1 MKAQRDGMLLRRFQL
16 CRADI
21 VATLGESALPP
32 SPQSLRMLA
41 DLQLSIMAVEAAI
54 GDKSD
59 STFRYELLMEA
70 AA

>member
-1 MKAQRDGMLLRRFQL
+1 MKVQRDNMLLRRLQL

-21 VATLGESALPP
+21 VATLGDSPLPP
-32 SPQSLRMLA
+32 NPQSLRMLA
-41 DLQLSIMAVEAAI
+41 DLQLSIMATEAAI

-59 STFRYELLMEA
+59 PTFENEFLMEA